1 MMAPKGLFIVVS
13 APSGAG
19 KSSICQRLLALCPEM
34 QFSVSYTSRPPR
46 PNEVD
51 GQDYHFISREAFQTR
66 IAQGEF
72 VEWVENFNHY
82 YGTSLRQM
90 NETLA
95 QGADLLLDIEPRG
108 AKTVKENFKDG
119 VFVFVL
125 PPSLEELGDRL
136 KKRGH
141 ESDEAIQ
148 TRFSQAASEIKE
160 VSWYDY
166 SIFNDDLDTA
176 VSQLRAIYLAE
187 KCRTGRLA
195 HKINRLL
202 SSM

>member
-1 MMAPKGLFIVVS
+1 MAAKGLFIVVS

-46 PNEVD
+46 PNEVN
-51 GQDYHFISREAFQTR
+51 GQDYHFISREDFQTR

-72 VEWVENFNHY
+72 VEWVENFDHY
-82 YGTSLRQM
+82 YGTSVRQM
-90 NETLA
+90 QETLA
-95 QGADLLLDIEPRG
+95 RGMDLLLDIEPRG

-125 PPSLEELGDRL
+125 PPTLKELRDRL

-148 TRFSQAASEIKE
+148 KRFAQAASEIKE

-166 SIFNDDLDTA
+166 TIFNDDLDTA
-176 VSQLRAIYLAE
+176 VSQLKAIYMAE
-187 KCRTGRLA
+187 KCRTERLADEIGRL
-195 HKINRLL
+195 L
-202 SSM
+202 